1 MKWASDFAIGEPQVS
16 GSKKISEL
24 TSATVLTGTEIFPI
38 VQNGE
43 TRQVAVTALNV
54 FQLVRSVQGLT
65 GDVQL
70 ALGDLAGVE
79 AIVSNQGVSAAIG
92 AVSVRVDQTSAA
104 LTSVQ
109 AFLLAQI
116 STVAG
121 GGITEAPVDG
131 QVYGR
136 AASAWVP
143 VSISALQTQVNA
155 VSVATSVNAARI
167 AAVSSS
173 IGAIATQVD
182 SVSVAVS
189 VERARI
195 TAVSASVSALQ
206 VQLNAVS
213 VVTSVLAA
221 RIDVVSARPYPY
233 DIAFDFGTSTLP
245 QGEYAAIVAGRTFY
259 VLPSCSN
266 SQIAFNTSA
275 FPSANVSIPIM
286 FPTSTTLGILV
297 IGVSGTATWPAIAT
311 TSVAA
316 GQTFGVRTSV
326 SSNATLLGLRI
337 TFAGYHRA

>member
-1 MKWASDFAIGEPQVS
+1 VS

-24 TSATVLTGTEIFPI
+24 TTATALQGTEIFPI
-38 VQNGE
+38 VQGGE

-109 AFLLAQI
+109 TYLLAQI
-116 STVAG
+116 SVVSG
-121 GGITEAPVDG
+121 GGLTDAPSNG

-136 AASAWVP
+136 VNASWVP
-143 VSISALQTQVNA
+143 VSISAV
-155 VSVATSVNAARI
+155 
-167 AAVSSS
+167 
-173 IGAIATQVD
+173 ATQVD
-182 SVSVAVS
+182 
-189 VERARI
+189 
-195 TAVSASVSALQ
+195 
-206 VQLNAVS
+206 AVS

-233 DIAFDFGTSTLP
+233 DIAFDFGAGVVP
-245 QGEYAAIVAGRTFY
+245 AGEYAAVVAGRTFY

-266 SQIAFNTSA
+266 SQISFNTSA

-316 GQTFGVRTSV
+316 GQTFGVQTSV
-326 SSNATLLGLRI
+326 SSDATLLGLRI

>member
-1 MKWASDFAIGEPQVS
+1 MS

-109 AFLLAQI
+109 TYLLSQI
-116 STVAG
+116 SVATS
-121 GGITEAPVDG
+121 GGILDAPSNG

-136 AASAWVP
+136 VNSSWVP
-143 VSISALQTQVNA
+143 VSISA
-155 VSVATSVNAARI
+155 VAI
-167 AAVSSS
+167 
-173 IGAIATQVD
+173 QVD
-182 SVSVAVS
+182 AVSVAVS

-195 TAVSASVSALQ
+195 G
-206 VQLNAVS
+206 
-213 VVTSVLAA
+213 
-221 RIDVVSARPYPY
+221 VVSARPFPY
-233 DIAFDFGTSTLP
+233 DIAFDFGASTVP
-245 QGEYAAIVAGRTFY
+245 AGEYAAVVAGRTFY
-259 VLPSCSN
+259 ILPSCSN
-266 SQIAFNTSA
+266 SWAVFNTSA
-275 FPSANVSIPIM
+275 FPSTPVSIPIM
-286 FPTSTTLGILV
+286 FPTSVTLGVMV
-297 IGVSGTATWPAIAT
+297 IGVSGAITWPAIAT

-316 GQTFGVRTSV
+316 GQTFGIQTSV